1 MDDGVAPTGTALVPE
16 TEPAEREWARTS
28 AEYMAQLEAPIAKAL
43 ADFME
48 MQNAFKETLTA
59 FEANRVPYVIRIG
72 DTFLAAKETVKKHGG
87 DWKVMQVAICED
99 LGFSVRTAH
108 DYMRLAEPEHR
119 DLSQSSASIA
129 DALKKIAAKRKADGT
144 KRKSPKPRSKPARAA
159 EDERRDDDQLPNNV
173 GSAAPDL
180 TEHLRNVGPD
190 EVLVALKDADWTRD
204 DLRQLRRGIDEMLGD
219 APEPSAEA
227 EAANEDSTPSA
238 AEPERADGR
247 AEMGSA

>member
-1 MDDGVAPTGTALVPE
+1 
-16 TEPAEREWARTS
+16 
-28 AEYMAQLEAPIAKAL
+28 
-43 ADFME
+43 
-48 MQNAFKETLTA
+48 
-59 FEANRVPYVIRIG
+59 VPYVIRIG

-108 DYMRLAEPEHR
+108 DYMRLAEPEYR

-144 KRKSPKPRSKPARAA
+144 KRKSPKPRSKPAHSKAA
-159 EDERRDDDQLPNNV
+159 PEDERQHDDQPSNNEPLA
-173 GSAAPDL
+173 AAPDL

-190 EVLVALKDADWTRD
+190 EVLVALKDADWSRD

-219 APEPSAEA
+219 APEPPVEA
-227 EAANEDSTPSA
+227 EPANEDVPVPPVT
-238 AEPERADGR
+238 EPERPSSWFR
-247 AEMGSA
+247 R